1 MGGSQPFMYNAA
13 WRNDARFPATTFDPK
28 AVTRAS
34 WEPKPRKPPPTGP
47 LISFDRHPD
56 AHMIVSHRNNPY
68 LPLGQRMK
76 KWIKGLR
83 NVQFLIR
90 VLEINAAIGS
100 LVLLILITN
109 IDEATGWIMRISP
122 GVAIAQCS
130 YAIYHLSRNAS
141 GRTPGS
147 SAAYHVFAATS
158 DLVFISLYAFGA
170 FSTHKNAQTW
180 ATRLSD
186 QEIMKYFVPA
196 VYYMTIGAGGLHFI
210 SLLISL
216 WLGMMF
222 RRISLMPP
230 DMNPL
235 EDHLTARPF
244 HKRSKS
250 SITTGSSLEGGNRL
264 STTISL
270 PDGAASESCGNQRPA
285 AVPFLHTRAGS
296 SYSISSRGSQADL
309 PNRMYQLAPSNH
321 PRNSPY
327 SSSEKQCSAPRPSQL
342 GRYSS
347 IPAPDA
353 QSLRMGSASSNQNKG
368 RRGKSTESWMPTDFF
383 IPRTDQRNC
392 SVTIVPTSGRT
403 VRDGKSYAALVPAFH
418 EADSAESDH
427 DDKNDVTYNSPE
439 PLVSP
444 ETHPN
449 PLASHPTAL
458 HKSNNFMA
466 TRSNQDRDNYPRE
479 DFTLLSELSSNLRKV
494 NNSQDITDREPEVG
508 RPWKRQRD
516 SSIQLDDG
524 FYSKPYGQLRSST
537 PPIFIGSDRKLSS
550 GVDYGLR
557 YSGGMSGRRN
567 VSGKVTEEGRGF
579 R

>member
-1 MGGSQPFMYNAA
+1 M
-13 WRNDARFPATTFDPK
+13 
-28 AVTRAS
+28 V
-34 WEPKPRKPPPTGP
+34 
-47 LISFDRHPD
+47 I
-56 AHMIVSHRNNPY
+56 SHRNNPY

-83 NVQFLIR
+83 NVQLSIR

-100 LVLLILITN
+100 LVLLILIIN

-122 GVAIAQCS
+122 GVAIAHCS

-180 ATRLSD
+180 ATRLSS

-210 SLLISL
+210 SLSISL
-216 WLGMMF
+216 WLGVMF

-250 SITTGSSLEGGNRL
+250 SITTGSSLDGGNRL
-264 STTISL
+264 SITVSS
-270 PDGAASESCGNQRPA
+270 DGAASEPRGNQRPA
-285 AVPFLHTRAGS
+285 AVPFLHTRTGS
-296 SYSISSRGSQADL
+296 SHSISNRGSQADL
-309 PNRMYQLAPSNH
+309 PNRMYQLAPGNP
-321 PRNSPY
+321 PRNSLY
-327 SSSEKQCSAPRPSQL
+327 SSSEKQCPAPRPSQL
-342 GRYSS
+342 GRYSF
-347 IPAPDA
+347 IPASDA
-353 QSLRMGSASSNQNKG
+353 QSLRMGSASSNQNNG
-368 RRGKSTESWMPTDFF
+368 RLGKCTESWMPTDFL
-383 IPRTDQRNC
+383 ISRTDQRNC
-392 SVTIVPTSGRT
+392 SVTAVPTSSRA
-403 VRDGKSYAALVPAFH
+403 VRDGKSYAALVQAFH

-427 DDKNDVTYNSPE
+427 DDENDATHKSPE
-439 PLVSP
+439 SLGCP

-449 PLASHPTAL
+449 PLASHPMSL

-466 TRSNQDRDNYPRE
+466 IRSNQDRQNYPRE
-479 DFTLLSELSSNLRKV
+479 DLISLSELRSNLRKV
-494 NNSQDITDREPEVG
+494 SNSKDIADREPGVG

-537 PPIFIGSDRKLSS
+537 PPVTIGSDRKLSS

-567 VSGKVTEEGRGF
+567 VSGKVAEEGRGL